1 MRTPK
6 ECVERLVALGMSKA
20 EIARRVGVNRTNV
33 TNYARGMRPKF
44 EVADALRELTR
55 EKEREVKKLIGDEAG
70 L

>member
-33 TNYARGMRPKF
+33 TNYGRGMRPRF

-55 EKEREVKKLIGDEAG
+55 KKEREVKKLIGEEAN